1 MFSLLSECLLVE
13 NLFHNGLRQKKDSS
27 PSTSRFGVAAMKQS
41 LAIGRFIFV
50 WTTSICLLAVATAK
64 VLSAEQEVRRTK
76 PATAP
81 SPASTSS
88 EPLAGRKLFY
98 ATHSLMWDVPAPLT
112 EEVEAFGIKGHTVV
126 GIQRLGF
133 SRTQQHWDQPDGRNQ
148 AKIALQEGKVDDF
161 IMSPM
166 DMPDKGVENFVM
178 LGVQNNPSMRFFVQ
192 NNWAGFNNDG
202 QKAFQ
207 SMQLLTSGKLKKWD
221 ESTEEDLK
229 SLNTECEKAFEAQV
243 KEINEKLGR
252 EAVFIIPTSQANTA
266 LRTAI
271 VRGEFPG
278 LEKQSQL
285 FLDQIGHP
293 TPPLVALNTYLHF
306 ATIYGRSPVGLP
318 IPSNL
323 KRANNPNFDEGFNKR
338 LQELAWKTVTEYA
351 PSGVKAK

>member
-1 MFSLLSECLLVE
+1 
-13 NLFHNGLRQKKDSS
+13 
-27 PSTSRFGVAAMKQS
+27 MKQCQS
-41 LAIGRFIFV
+41 VGRLVFYQA
-50 WTTSICLLAVATAK
+50 TSICLLALATRT
-64 VLSAEQEVRRTK
+64 VSGAEQEALGAK
-76 PATAP
+76 PE
-81 SPASTSS
+81 SVTSS
-88 EPLAGRKLFY
+88 ASASPEPPAGRKLFY
-98 ATHSLMWDVPAPLT
+98 ATHSLMWDVPTPLT
-112 EEVEAFGIKGHTVV
+112 EEVAAFGIKDHTVV
-126 GIQRLGF
+126 GTQRLGF

-202 QKAFQ
+202 QKARQ
-207 SMQLLTSGKLKKWD
+207 SMQLMASGKLKKWD

-271 VRGEFPG
+271 IRGEFPG

-318 IPSNL
+318 IPSIL
-323 KRANNPNFDEGFNKR
+323 KRANNPNYDEGFNKR

>member
-1 MFSLLSECLLVE
+1 
-13 NLFHNGLRQKKDSS
+13 
-27 PSTSRFGVAAMKQS
+27 MKQVPS
-41 LAIGRFIFV
+41 VGRWVFYQA
-50 WTTSICLLAVATAK
+50 TSICLLALATRT
-64 VLSAEQEVRRTK
+64 VSGAEQGALGAK
-76 PATAP
+76 PESAT
-81 SPASTSS
+81 SSASASS
-88 EPLAGRKLFY
+88 EPPAGRKLFY

-112 EEVEAFGIKGHTVV
+112 EEVAAFGIKDHTVV
-126 GIQRLGF
+126 GTQRLGF
-133 SRTQQHWDQPDGRNQ
+133 SRTQQHWDLPDGSNQ
-148 AKIALQEGKVDDF
+148 AKTALQAGKVDDF

-202 QKAFQ
+202 QKARQ
-207 SMQLLTSGKLKKWD
+207 SMQLMASGKLKKWD

-271 VRGEFPG
+271 IRGEFPG

-293 TPPLVALNTYLHF
+293 TPPLVALNVYLHF

-318 IPSNL
+318 IPSYL
-323 KRANNPNFDEGFNKR
+323 KRANNPKFDEDFNKR

>member
-1 MFSLLSECLLVE
+1 MTWVLSLL
-13 NLFHNGLRQKKDSS
+13 NLEFS
-27 PSTSRFGVAAMKQS
+27 AMKHVPFV
-41 LAIGRFIFV
+41 GRFILFQA
-50 WTTSICLLAVATAK
+50 TSICVLVLTAYP
-64 VLSAEQEVRRTK
+64 VQAAEQDAAAAK
-76 PATAP
+76 PESAHSRASADAP
-81 SPASTSS
+81 
-88 EPLAGRKLFY
+88 AGRKLFY

-112 EEVEAFGIKGHTVV
+112 EEVTAFGIKDHDIV
-126 GIQRLGF
+126 GVQRLGF
-133 SRTQQHWDQPDGRNQ
+133 SRTQQHWDQPEGRNQ
-148 AKIALQEGKVDDF
+148 AKTALQDGKVDDF

-202 QKAFQ
+202 QKARQ
-207 SMQLLTSGKLKKWD
+207 SMQLMTSGKLKKWD

-229 SLNTECEKAFEAQV
+229 TLNTQCEKAFEAQV

-318 IPSNL
+318 IPTVL
-323 KRANNPNFDEGFNKR
+323 KRENNPKFDEDFNRR